1 MGLVA
6 GWKNGRM
13 REWTAAT
20 LYLVRAEE
28 VRFLCVRCCCV
39 RLGRLVI
46 AGPGWWW
53 LGRVEGSTETS
64 DGLSV
69 LLCPVLSSVF
79 IFLLRNVACSEVV
92 HRSTNPWWWER

>member
-1 MGLVA
+1 MEE
-6 GWKNGRM
+6 WKNERM
-13 REWTAAT
+13 DGS
-20 LYLVRAEE
+20 YLVLSPSGGGSFF
-28 VRFLCVRCCCV
+28 VCVCVRCCCV

-79 IFLLRNVACSEVV
+79 IFLLRDVAFSEVV
-92 HRSTNPWWWER
+92 HRFTNPWWWER